1 MQVEKCLEEIDSEI
15 GLIDKLFESHQLLFE
30 KIKISEP
37 DTVELS
43 ATAAVLH
50 SFYNGLENIFC
61 RIAKRIDENLPNSSY
76 WHQELLNQMSNKIK
90 NRPEVITID
99 LNEKLSF
106 YLGFRH
112 FFRHAYAFQLK
123 WSEMKKL
130 VIEIDAVYEQFK
142 SELQLF
148 KLKIKNYG
156 T

>member
-1 MQVEKCLEEIDSEI
+1 MPVEKCIEEIDSEI
-15 GLIDKLFESHQLLFE
+15 RLIDKLFESHQLLFE

-61 RIAKRIDENLPNSSY
+61 RIAKRIDKNISNSSY
-76 WHQELLNQMSNKIK
+76 WHQELLNQMGNKTGD
-90 NRPEVITID
+90 RPEVISND
-99 LNEKLSF
+99 LIEKLSF

-123 WSEMKKL
+123 WTEMKKL
-130 VIEIDAVYEQFK
+130 VIEIDEVYQQFK
-142 SELQLF
+142 MELQLF
-148 KLKIKNYG
+148 KEKIKNYG